1 MKREMLDLS
10 KRHLRMRNQIF
21 CSTLAGALLLLS
33 GCRVVGPNYTHP
45 PVAPVPQA
53 FKEKPPDGWKE
64 AQPSD
69 AALKGK
75 WWEIYNDPQL
85 NALEEEVSIS
95 NQNVLAAE
103 AQYRAA
109 RATVQIARAA
119 LFPLVT
125 VGPTVSV
132 AQGTGG
138 VSANQVAAAGGTHTN
153 YQIPFDVS
161 YQVDLW
167 GSIRRNIRASA
178 ETAQATEAQLENAK
192 LTYQAD
198 LAQDYYQLRGTDG
211 DVALLQSTVDSYTDF
226 LKLTQARHDSGIAS
240 GADVAQAET
249 QLDSAKEQLI
259 DLGVARAQYEHAIA
273 ILIGKPP
280 AELSIEQRALKGEP
294 PQVPVAMPSTLLERR
309 PDIAISERQMA
320 ELNEQIGIADAAF
333 YPSLTLSASAGLASS
348 SFVNLFTWA
357 ARFWNTGA
365 AASQTLYDAGK
376 RRAQVNVAKANFD
389 AAMATYRQTILNAF
403 QQVEDE
409 LAALRILER
418 ETGATN
424 ETVQA
429 AQLALTITTA
439 QYKAGTATYLQV
451 ETSQTA
457 LFAEQKALVD
467 LLTRRMVSSVLLVEA
482 LGGGWDSS
490 QLPAVSQL
498 SASGKNAKN

>member
-1 MKREMLDLS
+1 MVNGKKTNPMS
-10 KRHLRMRNQIF
+10 KAWPGK
-21 CSTLAGALLLLS
+21 LAGAAVLGALLVSS
-33 GCRVVGPNYTHP
+33 GCMVGPNYKRP
-45 PVAPVPQA
+45 PAPVPLA
-53 FKEKPPDGWKE
+53 FKERPPDGWKE
-64 AQPSD
+64 AQPND
-69 AALKGK
+69 AELKGK
-75 WWEIYNDPQL
+75 WWEIYNDPKL
-85 NALEEEVSIS
+85 NELEEQVNIS

-109 RATVQIARAA
+109 RAEVQIARSAR
-119 LFPLVT
+119 FPTLT
-125 VGPTVSV
+125 AGPTLSV

-167 GSIRRNIRASA
+167 GSIRRNIRATA

-198 LAQDYYQLRGTDG
+198 LAQDYFQLHGTDG
-211 DVALLQSTVDSYTDF
+211 DVALLQSTVDSYTGF

-259 DLGVARAQYEHAIA
+259 DLGVARAQFEHAIA
-273 ILIGKPP
+273 ILVGKPP
-280 AELSIEQRALKGEP
+280 AELSIPPQTIKAEP

-309 PDIAISERQMA
+309 PDIATSERQMA
-320 ELNEQIGIADAAF
+320 SLNEQIGIADAAY
-333 YPSLTLSASAGLASS
+333 YPSLTISGGAGLASS
-348 SFVNLFTWA
+348 SFVSLFSWA
-357 ARFWNTGA
+357 ARFWTAGA
-365 AASQTLYDAGK
+365 TLSQTLYDAGK
-376 RRAQVNVAKANFD
+376 RRGQVNLAKADFD
-389 AAMATYRQTILNAF
+389 AGMASYRQTVLTAF

-409 LAALRILER
+409 LAALRILEQ

-424 ETVQA
+424 ETVKA
-429 AQLALTITTA
+429 AQTALDITVA

-451 ETSQTA
+451 ETQQTA
-457 LFAEQKALVD
+457 LFSEQKALVD

-482 LGGGWDSS
+482 LGGGWNTS
-490 QLPAVSQL
+490 QLPEVSAL
-498 SASGKNAKN
+498 SAGEKRSKN

>member
-1 MKREMLDLS
+1 MIDLS
-10 KRHLRMRNQIF
+10 EGQLRMRNQIIY
-21 CSTLAGALLLLS
+21 CALVGGLLLLS

-45 PVAPVPQA
+45 PAAPVPEA

-69 AALKGK
+69 TALKGK
-75 WWEIYNDPQL
+75 WWEIYNDQEL
-85 NALEEEVSIS
+85 NALEEQVNIS
-95 NQNVLAAE
+95 NQNVLVAE

-109 RATVQIARAA
+109 RASVQIARSA

-125 VGPTVSV
+125 LGPTASV

-167 GSIRRNIRASA
+167 GAIRRNVRANA

-198 LAQDYYQLRGTDG
+198 LAQDYFQLRGTDG
-211 DVALLQSTVDSYTDF
+211 DIALLESTVVSYTDF

-249 QLDSAKEQLI
+249 QLDSAKEQMI
-259 DLGVARAQYEHAIA
+259 DLGVARTQYEHAIA

-280 AELSIEQRALKGEP
+280 AEVTIESRTLKGEP

-309 PDIAISERQMA
+309 PDIAMSERQMA
-320 ELNEQIGIADAAF
+320 EMNEQIGIADAAF

-348 SFVNLFTWA
+348 SFVSLFSWA
-357 ARFWNTGA
+357 ARFWTAGA
-365 AASQTLYDAGK
+365 TASQTLYDAGK
-376 RRAQVNVAKANFD
+376 RRGQVNVAKADFD
-389 AAMATYRQTILNAF
+389 AAMATYRQTILAAF

-424 ETVQA
+424 ETIQA

-482 LGGGWDSS
+482 LGGGWDAS
-490 QLPAVSQL
+490 QLPVVSEL
-498 SASGKNAKN
+498 SAGPKGAKN

>member
-1 MKREMLDLS
+1 MLDQ
-10 KRHLRMRNQIF
+10 KNRPTRGFVF
-21 CSTLAGALLLLS
+21 CTLAGALLISS

-45 PVAPVPQA
+45 PAAPVPEA

-64 AQPSD
+64 AQPND

-85 NALEEEVSIS
+85 NALEEQVSIS

-109 RATVQIARAA
+109 RATVQIARSA
-119 LFPLVT
+119 LFPSLT
-125 VGPTVSV
+125 AGPTLSV

-138 VSANQVAAAGGTHTN
+138 VSANQVAAAGGTPTN

-167 GSIRRNIRASA
+167 GSIRRNVRASA

-198 LAQDYYQLRGTDG
+198 LAQDYFQLHGIDG
-211 DVALLQSTVDSYTDF
+211 DIALLQSTVDSYTGY

-240 GADVAQAET
+240 GADVAQAQT

-259 DLGVARAQYEHAIA
+259 DLGVARSQFEHAVA

-280 AELSIEQRALKGEP
+280 AELSAEQQPLQGQP
-294 PQVPVAMPSTLLERR
+294 PQVPVAFPSTLLERR

-320 ELNEQIGIADAAF
+320 SLNEQVGIAVAAY
-333 YPSLTLSASAGLASS
+333 YPSLTLSAGAGLASS
-348 SFVNLFTWA
+348 SFVSLFTWA
-357 ARFWNTGA
+357 ARFWSAGA
-365 AASQTLYDAGK
+365 RVSETLFDAG
-376 RRAQVNVAKANFD
+376 RRRGQVNIAEADFD
-389 AAMATYRQTILNAF
+389 VAMANYRQTVLTAF
-403 QQVEDE
+403 QQVEDN
-409 LAALRILER
+409 LSALRVLEQ

-429 AQLALTITTA
+429 AQTALDITTA

-451 ETSQTA
+451 ETQQTA
-457 LFAEQKALVD
+457 LFAEQKAIVD
-467 LLTRRMVSSVLLVEA
+467 LLTRRMVASVLLVEA

-490 QLPAVSQL
+490 QLPDVSAL
-498 SASGKNAKN
+498 SAHDKSAKN

>member
-1 MKREMLDLS
+1 MTNQKNRPPLRRLS
-10 KRHLRMRNQIF
+10 VVL
-21 CSTLAGALLLLS
+21 TLGALLILS
-33 GCRVVGPNYTHP
+33 GCMVGPNYRRP
-45 PVAPVPQA
+45 PAPVPTA

-75 WWEIYNDPQL
+75 WWEIYNDPKL
-85 NALEEEVSIS
+85 NALEEQVSIS

-109 RATVQIARAA
+109 RAEVQIARSA
-119 LFPLVT
+119 LFPTLT
-125 VGPTVSV
+125 AGPTLSV

-161 YQVDLW
+161 YQVDIW
-167 GSIRRNIRASA
+167 GSIRRTIRANA

-198 LAQDYYQLRGTDG
+198 LAQDYFQLHGTDG
-211 DVALLQSTVDSYTDF
+211 AVALLQSTVDSYTGY
-226 LKLTQARHDSGIAS
+226 LKLTQARHTSGIAS

-273 ILIGKPP
+273 ILVGKAP
-280 AELSIEQRALKGEP
+280 AELSILPQPIKGQP
-294 PQVPVAMPSTLLERR
+294 PQVPVAFPSTLLERR
-309 PDIAISERQMA
+309 PDIAMSERQMA
-320 ELNEQIGIADAAF
+320 ALNEQVGIADAAY
-333 YPSLTLSASAGLASS
+333 YPSLTISGGAGLASS
-348 SFVNLFTWA
+348 SFVSLFTWA
-357 ARFWNTGA
+357 ARFWTAGA
-365 AASQTLYDAGK
+365 TLSQTLYDAGK
-376 RRAQVNVAKANFD
+376 RRGAVNVAKANFD
-389 AAMATYRQTILNAF
+389 AGMANYRQTVLTAF

-409 LAALRILER
+409 LAALRILEQ

-424 ETVQA
+424 ETVKA
-429 AQLALTITTA
+429 AQTALDITTA

-457 LFAEQKALVD
+457 LFAEQEALVN

-490 QLPAVSQL
+490 QLPEVSAL
-498 SASGKNAKN
+498 SASDKRSKN

>member
-1 MKREMLDLS
+1 MMNQKNRPPRGLALS
-10 KRHLRMRNQIF
+10 AL
-21 CSTLAGALLLLS
+21 LGALLISS
-33 GCRVVGPNYTHP
+33 GCKMVGPNYRVP
-45 PVAPVPQA
+45 PAPVAEA

-75 WWEIYNDPQL
+75 WWEIYNDPEL
-85 NALEEEVSIS
+85 NALEEQVDIS

-109 RATVQIARAA
+109 RSQVQIARSA
-119 LFPLVT
+119 LSPLVT
-125 VGPTVSV
+125 LGPSV
-132 AQGTGG
+132 AGTQGG
-138 VSANQVAAAGGTHTN
+138 VNLPPSAGVLGAF
-153 YQIPFDVS
+153 QIPFDVS

-167 GSIRRNIRASA
+167 GSIRRNVRANA

-198 LAQDYYQLRGTDG
+198 LAQDYFQLRGTDG
-211 DVALLQSTVDSYTDF
+211 DIALLESTVESYTGF

-249 QLDSAKEQLI
+249 QLDTAKEQMI
-259 DLGVARAQYEHAIA
+259 DFGVARAQYEHAIA

-280 AELSIEQRALKGEP
+280 SELSLEKRTLKGEP
-294 PQVPVAMPSTLLERR
+294 PQVPIALPSTLLERR

-320 ELNEQIGIADAAF
+320 SLNEQIGIADAAF
-333 YPSLTLSASAGLASS
+333 YPSLTLSAGAGLASS

-357 ARFWNTGA
+357 GRFWTAGA
-365 AASQTLYDAGK
+365 SASQTLYDAGK
-376 RRAQVNVAKANFD
+376 RRAQVDVAKANFD
-389 AAMATYRQTILNAF
+389 NAMANYRETVLTAF
-403 QQVEDE
+403 QQVEDQ

-418 ETGATN
+418 ETGATI
-424 ETVQA
+424 ETVAA
-429 AQLALTITTA
+429 AQLALDITTA

-451 ETSQTA
+451 ETQQTA
-457 LFAEQKALVD
+457 LFTEQEALVN

-482 LGGGWDSS
+482 LGGGWDKS
-490 QLPAVSQL
+490 QLPVVSAL
-498 SASGKNAKN
+498 STGSRDAKN